1 MSLPELPTIN
11 PTDQYRVFRHRGAD
25 ESNEQLSLLGD
36 PILTAVITD
45 WIITNRPT
53 WSPGEVSVRMR
64 LQCMLQVVRTAL
76 IKGSSVADWT
86 TMYSLDQHIQT
97 SNANSSLLVRR
108 SQGAQVAVF
117 KAYVAAVYLKGGFS
131 TVRNWMAG
139 VLSSTV
145 DLEKFDHPP
154 SQLV

>member
-1 MSLPELPTIN
+1 
-11 PTDQYRVFRHRGAD
+11 
-25 ESNEQLSLLGD
+25 
-36 PILTAVITD
+36 
-45 WIITNRPT
+45 
-53 WSPGEVSVRMR
+53 
-64 LQCMLQVVRTAL
+64 VVRTAL

-86 TMYSLDQHIQT
+86 TMYSLDQYIQT
-97 SNANSSLLVRR
+97 PHANSSLVVRR

-117 KAYVAAVYLKGGFS
+117 KAYVAAVYLNGGFS
-131 TVRNWMAG
+131 TVRDWMMD

>member
-1 MSLPELPTIN
+1 PELPTIH
-11 PTDQYRVFRHRGAD
+11 PADRYRVFRHRGTE

-45 WIITNRPT
+45 WIISNRPT
-53 WSPGEVSVRMR
+53 WSPGEVS
-64 LQCMLQVVRTAL
+64 VVRTAL

-86 TMYSLDQHIQT
+86 IMYHLDQHIQT
-97 SNANSSLLVRR
+97 PSANANLVVRR

-117 KAYVAAVYLKGGFS
+117 KAYVAAVYLKAGFS
-131 TVRNWMAG
+131 TVRDWMMG

-145 DLEKFDHPP
+145 DLDKFDRPP